1 MTDAEAATPVLW
13 PPDVKNWLIWKDPD
27 VGRDWRQEEKGTTE
41 NEMVERGRQRM
52 RWLDGIS
59 DSRDMSLSK
68 GVDDEQGSL
77 ACCSPWGRKGSD
89 TTEWL
94 NWTEWW
100 YSGPRTVTCR
110 YTYANKLP
118 TLTQQVPPQRRV
130 KSGPGTL
137 QVKFMLIFHNR
148 LRKLSWA
155 LYHTVFEEQKE
166 PSIDSPGGSDSK
178 KSACNA
184 RDLGSIPGSER
195 APGEGNGNP
204 LQHSCLEN
212 PMDRGAWWATVH
224 GITKSQTQLS
234 N

>member
-1 MTDAEAATPVLW
+1 MWRTDSSEKTLMLG
-13 PPDVKNWLIWKDPD
+13 KIE
-27 VGRDWRQEEKGTTE
+27 GRRK
-41 NEMVERGRQRM
+41 RGWQRM

-59 DSRDMSLSK
+59 DSKDMSLSK
-68 GVDDEQGSL
+68 LRELVMNREAWSAAVHGVAKSQTRL
-77 ACCSPWGRKGSD
+77 SD
-89 TTEWL
+89 
-94 NWTEWW
+94 WTEWW
-100 YSGPRTVTCR
+100 YSGPRTVTCL
-110 YTYANKLP
+110 YTHANKLP

-137 QVKFMLIFHNR
+137 QVKFMLFFHNR

-155 LYHTVFEEQKE
+155 WYHIVFEEQQE
-166 PSIDSPGGSDSK
+166 PSIDFPGGSDSK

-184 RDLGSIPGSER
+184 GDLGSIPGSER

-224 GITKSQTQLS
+224 RITKSQTQLS

>member
-1 MTDAEAATPVLW
+1 MHWNDWCWSCNSSTLATW
-13 PPDVKNWLIWKDPD
+13 C
-27 VGRDWRQEEKGTTE
+27 EELTHLK
-41 NEMVERGRQRM
+41 
-52 RWLDGIS
+52 
-59 DSRDMSLSK
+59 
-68 GVDDEQGSL
+68 
-77 ACCSPWGRKGSD
+77 SPWCWERLKAGGKGD
-89 TTEWL
+89 DREWDGWMASATQETWVWARELVMNREAWRAAVHGVAKCRTRLSEL

-110 YTYANKLP
+110 YTHANKLP
-118 TLTQQVPPQRRV
+118 TLTQQVPPQRWV

-137 QVKFMLIFHNR
+137 QVKFMLFFHNR

-184 RDLGSIPGSER
+184 GDLGSIPGSER